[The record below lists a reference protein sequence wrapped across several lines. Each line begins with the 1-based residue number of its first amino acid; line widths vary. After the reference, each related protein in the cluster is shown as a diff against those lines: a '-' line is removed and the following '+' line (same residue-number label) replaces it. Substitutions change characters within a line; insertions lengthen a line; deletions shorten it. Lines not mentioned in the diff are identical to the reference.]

1 MNVYVIL
8 LEISKCIYWKEVLRT
23 NEMIS
28 KFILPEDFI
37 IIFEIFCDTMLFLF
51 LLAFVDR
58 FAVTCL
64 CLFMHTLGVM
74 HTLAVMFPE
83 VYTYT
88 CCYVCLYIE
97 EKFNKINILIN
108 NSFLL
113 EDVLNIK
120 GHSQFSTLNIPK
132 VDNVSTIFL

>member
-8 LEISKCIYWKEVLRT
+8 LEISRCIYLEEVLRT
-23 NEMIS
+23 NEMRN
-28 KFILPEDFI
+28 KFILPEEFI

-58 FAVTCL
+58 FAAICL

-74 HTLAVMFPE
+74 HTLVVMFPE
-83 VYTYT
+83 VYPYT
-88 CCYVCLYIE
+88 CCYVCLDIQ
-97 EKFNKINILIN
+97 EKLNKINILIN

-132 VDNVSTIFL
+132 VDNVSIIFL